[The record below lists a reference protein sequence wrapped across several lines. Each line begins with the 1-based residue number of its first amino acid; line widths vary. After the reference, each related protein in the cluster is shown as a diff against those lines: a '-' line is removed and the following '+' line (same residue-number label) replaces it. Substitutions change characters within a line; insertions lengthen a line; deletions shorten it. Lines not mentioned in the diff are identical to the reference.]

1 MSLRHA
7 RDPERAAGRRPRRVP
22 RDLGRPRVPAG
33 PAALLPTAGRLM
45 ITTYVASKVARA
57 GERGGPVSRT
67 AAVTGR
73 NLIAIRHSA
82 YWLVVISG
90 LLEPLLYLFSIGIG
104 VGQLIPSFTLP

>member
-1 MSLRHA
+1 
-7 RDPERAAGRRPRRVP
+7 
-22 RDLGRPRVPAG
+22 
-33 PAALLPTAGRLM
+33 M
-45 ITTYVASKVARA
+45 ITTYVAARA

-104 VGQLIPSFTLP
+104 VGQLIPIYPTLESALAGPAPAEA